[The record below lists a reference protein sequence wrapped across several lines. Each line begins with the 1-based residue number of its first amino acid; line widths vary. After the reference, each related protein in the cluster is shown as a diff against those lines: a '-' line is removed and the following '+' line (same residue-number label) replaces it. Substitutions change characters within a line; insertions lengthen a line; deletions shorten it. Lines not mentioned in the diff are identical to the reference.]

1 MKYRK
6 DSNMELI
13 VDLKDRSYPII
24 IEKGLNYKRTGKY
37 RREQSIILM

>member
-13 VDLKDRSYPII
+13 VDLKDKTYPII
-24 IEKGLNYKRTGKY
+24 IERGIINRVSKEIGKRYTGKF
-37 RREQSIILM
+37 